1 MRRRNVFTFGMYV
14 DLLTLYL
21 LAIGTLLASAGM
33 TFWEH
38 RTNPRRSRTLRI
50 LAAGFTTLAI
60 GCALVLVRRSVPGA
74 MGSAVSNLVILTG
87 YLLVLGGI
95 ASLSGRQ
102 YRAASVGI
110 LIVDALVWAGWGA
123 QRLDLMW
130 NYVSALPIALI
141 SAMTAREMLRC
152 EAMKALRS
160 RHIIVVVAGIHAVVY
175 FARALIL
182 PWLVSAYGPAMQA
195 AASKLT
201 VYEGV
206 LYSVLLPMALLKL
219 IRDEAHGQLLQEAQT
234 DYLTR
239 LGNRR
244 WFFEQG
250 ARLFGGEGSRPVAVL
265 AFDLDRFKAVNDV
278 YGHQTGDQV
287 LKSFAEI
294 ARRVLGPHALLGR
307 IGGEEFA
314 ALLTGDDAR
323 RARALGEAVATR
335 FADTIPHQI
344 HGLGLGIPATVSI
357 GLAHFETEVP
367 PLADALAAADQALYR
382 AKSLGG
388 NRIEVARTAEGSA
401 VR

>member
-1 MRRRNVFTFGMYV
+1 MPRCNVFTFGMYV

-60 GCALVLVRRSVPGA
+60 GCALVLVRRVLPGA
-74 MGSAVSNLVILTG
+74 MSSAVSNLVILTG
-87 YLLVLGGI
+87 YLLVLGGV

-102 YRAASVGI
+102 YRAASVG
-110 LIVDALVWAGWGA
+110 LLVVVTLVWVGWGA
-123 QRLDLMW
+123 QHLDAMW
-130 NYVSALPIALI
+130 NHVSALPIALI

-152 EAMKALRS
+152 EAMKPLHS
-160 RHIIVVVAGIHAVVY
+160 RQIIVVVAGIHAVVY
-175 FARALIL
+175 LARALIL
-182 PWLVSAYGPAMQA
+182 PWLVTIYGPAMQA

-201 VYEGV
+201 IYEGV
-206 LYSVLLPMALLKL
+206 LYSVILPMTLLKL
-219 IRDEAHGQLLQEAQT
+219 IRDETHGQLVQEAQT

-250 ARLFGGEGSRPVAVL
+250 ARLLGGEGRRPVAVL

-294 ARRVLGPHALLGR
+294 ARSVVGQNALLAR

-323 RARALGEAVATR
+323 RAQALGEAVATR
-335 FADTIPHQI
+335 FANTIPHQI
-344 HGLGLGIPATVSI
+344 HALGTGIPATVSI
-357 GLAHFETEVP
+357 GLACFETELP
-367 PLADALAAADQALYR
+367 PLSDALAAADQALYR

-388 NRIEVARTAEGSA
+388 NRLEVARTAEGSA
-401 VR
+401 VL